1 MPLGILESVN
11 SVSVFA
17 GALFKN
23 GNPHFSFGAEVSFAT
38 IIATTRLPK
47 NPGTISKIPVEAVIP
62 VNSQPRSITN
72 PEMTPATAP

>member
-1 MPLGILESVN
+1 M
-11 SVSVFA
+11 A
-17 GALFKN
+17 TA
-23 GNPHFSFGAEVSFAT
+23 FSFGAEVSFAT
-38 IIATTRLPK
+38 IIAATRLPK

>member
-1 MPLGILESVN
+1 MPKGILESVN
-11 SVSVFA
+11 SISVFA

-23 GNPHFSFGAEVSFAT
+23 GNRFFIWCRSKFCNNNSYYKASKES
-38 IIATTRLPK
+38 R
-47 NPGTISKIPVEAVIP
+47 TISKIPVEAVIP